1 MLLFEE
7 DNNHRKRGSD
17 YFTSPLI
24 DKMQPPKWVFKCT
37 QWTSLYLPLLHPLQ
51 GLESPVIYM
60 GGEAQGRSWKS
71 VLIIPQGISSDVG
84 RVANEASLQQ
94 FALKVGGLQSGL
106 ICKLCLGSEAR
117 SILYSFRP
125 L

>member
-1 MLLFEE
+1 MASCKLIKF
-7 DNNHRKRGSD
+7 H
-17 YFTSPLI
+17 YFTAPLI
-24 DKMQPPKWVFKCT
+24 DEMQPLKWDFKCA
-37 QWTSLYLPLLHPLQ
+37 QWTSLCLPPLHLLQ
-51 GLESPVIYM
+51 GLETPVIYM
-60 GGEAQGRSWKS
+60 GEEAQGRNWKS
-71 VLIIPQGISSDVG
+71 VLTIPQGISSDVG

-106 ICKLCLGSEAR
+106 ICKLHLGSEAR